1 MTPKKALFL
10 DRDGNL
16 VHDGHH
22 TCEPDQISLIT
33 GVKEALYACMKAD
46 YLLFIVTNQ
55 SGIGRGIFTWDQY
68 KACHARMLELLELPQ
83 PGFIDVC
90 VAPEH
95 PDQPSVYRKPS
106 PKFILECIARYQL
119 DPRACWMIGDRRTD
133 WQAGLNAGIRSCAVR
148 SGAPFKEGDELY
160 ARENGILVHT
170 DFPSFV
176 RDTLLL

>member
-1 MTPKKALFL
+1 
-10 DRDGNL
+10 
-16 VHDGHH
+16 
-22 TCEPDQISLIT
+22 
-33 GVKEALYACMKAD
+33 
-46 YLLFIVTNQ
+46 
-55 SGIGRGIFTWDQY
+55 
-68 KACHARMLELLELPQ
+68 MLELLELPQ

-106 PKFILECIARYQL
+106 PRFILECIERYQL
-119 DPRACWMIGDRRTD
+119 DPRTCWMIGDRRTD

-160 ARENGILVHT
+160 AQESGIVVHP